1 MDRLTDILSDI
12 VSNSVFQIL
21 LMSIIVIS
29 IFAGLI
35 KFCDWPV
42 WKETTL
48 EFEQNDTSV
57 FLTLEYQTEYYNSYD
72 TIDDWL
78 EDDNEDPETFRSA
91 IEYQI
96 DQVDLDSDNAEE
108 MLETRISENLTA
120 LPVRNINVDIK
131 HISDWYRADETEENT

>member
-78 EDDNEDPETFRSA
+78 GDDNEDPETFRSA

-108 MLETRISENLTA
+108 MLKTRISENLTA

>member
-96 DQVDLDSDNAEE
+96 DQVDLDSDNAKE